1 MRKLSHIYIYIHT
14 HTYMCLYVYT
24 FQKRDTAFLYPHSL
38 LYTKAWKDV
47 VVRPSTAGAN
57 GDAPCVGL
65 PARFCL
71 CWSGQLL
78 QRQQTKPFNVVCLV
92 WPGGRSFLCW
102 DSTMEPRVILAFPHR
117 GSGAP
122 ALQGPFKVLL
132 AVSARR
138 MACTLRD
145 QILTQPLASQCKN
158 CFSIC
163 LLFLFYLHVYCFSI
177 SLLSISPYF
186 VLRS

>member
-1 MRKLSHIYIYIHT
+1 
-14 HTYMCLYVYT
+14 MCLYVYT

-47 VVRPSTAGAN
+47 MVRPSTAGAN

-92 WPGGRSFLCW
+92 WPGGSSFLCW

-117 GSGAP
+117 GSGLQHSGALSRSCLQS
-122 ALQGPFKVLL
+122 LQGEWLAHFGIKFLHSHLRLSAKIVSLFVCYFYSTSMSIASLFLCFPFPLTLFCSLNTLTYWVLL
-132 AVSARR
+132 
-138 MACTLRD
+138 C
-145 QILTQPLASQCKN
+145 
-158 CFSIC
+158 
-163 LLFLFYLHVYCFSI
+163 
-177 SLLSISPYF
+177 
-186 VLRS
+186 

>member
-1 MRKLSHIYIYIHT
+1 MRKLSHVYIYIHT
-14 HTYMCLYVYT
+14 YIHTRACMYIHFREEMLHFCIPTLSCI
-24 FQKRDTAFLYPHSL
+24 QRH
-38 LYTKAWKDV
+38 WKTWWCV
-47 VVRPSTAGAN
+47 PAPLAAGAN

-65 PARFCL
+65 PARFCS

-78 QRQQTKPFNVVCLV
+78 QRQQTKHFNVVCLV
-92 WPGGRSFLCW
+92 WPGGSSFLCW
-102 DSTMEPRVILAFPHR
+102 DPTMEPWVILAFPHR

-122 ALQGPFKVLL
+122 APRGPFKVLL
-132 AVSARR
+132 AVSAWR
-138 MACTLRD
+138 MACTLR
-145 QILTQPLASQCKN
+145 TQPLASQCKN